1 MKLEKY
7 VEQVFASQ
15 ELVKNLQAGDPVQKD
30 FWNFCMIFITL
41 CSRILTVYLLT
52 SFTVQGRRLHEAKLS
67 AKTSPFKFAQYYK
80 GIIANVRV

>member
-30 FWNFCMIFITL
+30 FWNFYMIFNSLFANTNGIF
-41 CSRILTVYLLT
+41 INFVYHARP
-52 SFTVQGRRLHEAKLS
+52 SFA
-67 AKTSPFKFAQYYK
+67 
-80 GIIANVRV
+80 